1 MAEAKA
7 KTTPLLK
14 GATPKGILT
23 WAWLEKPDTKFG
35 KSQYKAALRL
45 EKGIPEND
53 AFVKKIN
60 DLHKS
65 VKGKTDQ
72 RPFKDGDVLAED
84 NEKRENL
91 RGFWVMTF
99 KSKNKP
105 EQMDAKRN
113 ELKVSARSGDLAK
126 ISFSLV
132 GMDTGTFKGATAY
145 LNKIMLLERRAND
158 DDGFGEGDEDYEAD
172 TAAPRTNDRTDDESE
187 DEGEDSGDGGHKDF

>member
-1 MAEAKA
+1 MAEEKA

-14 GATPKGILT
+14 GATPAGILT

-35 KSQYKAALRL
+35 KSQFKAALRL
-45 EKGIPEND
+45 EKGVKANED
-53 AFVKKIN
+53 FVKKIN

-72 RPFKDGDVLAED
+72 RPFKDGDAMAED

-91 RGFWVMTF
+91 RGFWVCTF

-113 ELKVSARSGDLAK
+113 PLKVTARSGDLAK

-145 LNKIMLLERRAND
+145 LNKVMLLERRAND
-158 DDGFGEGDEDYEAD
+158 DDGFGDGDPDYEAD
-172 TAAPRTNDRTDDESE
+172 TAQPRTTDRTDDDAE
-187 DEGEDSGDGGHKDF
+187 EGADDSDF